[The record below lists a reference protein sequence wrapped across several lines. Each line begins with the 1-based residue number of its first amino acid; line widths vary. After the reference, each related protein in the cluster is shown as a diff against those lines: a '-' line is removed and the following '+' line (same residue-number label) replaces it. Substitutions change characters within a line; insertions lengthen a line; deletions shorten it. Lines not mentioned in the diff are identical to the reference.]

1 MKRQENAK
9 AFASMQRMVGSFR
22 QKPQLI
28 ACIEER
34 RPNSLKQTRSPKQP
48 STPGCSVGAMGDA
61 GEVEST
67 GAQGD
72 DDLFQFLELKRKEVA
87 AMTQAAE
94 IAREQALQLL
104 RLQQEAARIDRLA
117 EGSEGEGGITQDA
130 TFRQAR
136 SSGGDTLVESTALG
150 SVGEL
155 PLTTLSLEDRQ
166 RFGLDVTPPPSEV
179 LMFWKLVMVAM
190 VYLLGARPQ
199 VYWPSAPS
207 RFSAKPTES
216 ADGFQ
221 SKRSASSVCHA
232 SPSRLAIAAT
242 VAYGA
247 CRLNGRPRQGT
258 SSSRGTSRVIGF
270 SLQDSEWQ
278 ADGTDGGQ
286 DVPDLKTCMVMAGFS
301 FDAYTLIDRATGV
314 WVCQGNQD
322 QRGICGVQAV
332 LLSSSFVRDA
342 FRGILRARVLSAEGL
357 RGAGMAGAVA
367 VFFRTTAGE
376 SAGGLQG
383 FQRNSVRRGVLNG
396 VAQWLDE
403 DDSVYLYVP
412 KGALADSAA
421 DTAEE
426 EICPSENPLGQQ
438 HHKHHRNC
446 FDSHVAVG
454 SLQAERTLRP
464 KLVPETCQC
473 QQHTEL
479 PDEVELKVDGDSVE
493 EPEEEVDKEQ
503 PAVMKLQ
510 LEFDEFGEV
519 SEVPELGSGVDEQ
532 VDDVTAE
539 ARYRRQRFGSNV
551 PTEIRKPETERFNTH
566 QLEAALRRRGLPW
579 QGDGREVL
587 EKRLQTSITAEQAI
601 YDSGTWWN
609 TVETVLG
616 TDRKAQLVGALDV
629 ASSAAETLSGDLF
642 GALGAGFMSGANEI
656 AGVGELL
663 KGDFAGAMQKRQEVW
678 KAASTED
685 GRMALQQKA
694 DAAAMIRLAHG
705 MELMSVRRG
714 AWKMLQQ
721 AIQDEGAASDGQTA
735 SFENYEQLAYLEAPS
750 TNTEC
755 WIWRFKASKRIVVAW
770 RGTSDF
776 GDVLTDIAATPRVI
790 GDLGKVHE
798 GFSRAYDS
806 IRAALHA
813 VLARGVCGDGHG
825 WEIIFTGHSLGSK
838 LNGCK
843 RS

>member
-1 MKRQENAK
+1 MYA
-9 AFASMQRMVGSFR
+9 
-22 QKPQLI
+22 
-28 ACIEER
+28 
-34 RPNSLKQTRSPKQP
+34 
-48 STPGCSVGAMGDA
+48 D
-61 GEVEST
+61 
-67 GAQGD
+67 
-72 DDLFQFLELKRKEVA
+72 
-87 AMTQAAE
+87 
-94 IAREQALQLL
+94 
-104 RLQQEAARIDRLA
+104 
-117 EGSEGEGGITQDA
+117 
-130 TFRQAR
+130 
-136 SSGGDTLVESTALG
+136 
-150 SVGEL
+150 
-155 PLTTLSLEDRQ
+155 
-166 RFGLDVTPPPSEV
+166 
-179 LMFWKLVMVAM
+179 
-190 VYLLGARPQ
+190 LLGARPQ

-426 EICPSENPLGQQ
+426 EPCLHIEV
-438 HHKHHRNC
+438 HR
-446 FDSHVAVG
+446 
-454 SLQAERTLRP
+454 RTLLDNSTTSIIGTASIP
-464 KLVPETCQC
+464 MSQWGASKLK
-473 QQHTEL
+473 EL
-479 PDEVELKVDGDSVE
+479 CVELKVDGDSVE

-694 DAAAMIRLAHG
+694 DAAVKRAKQQAMIRLAHG

-825 WEIIFTGHSLGSK
+825 WEIIFTGHSLGGALATLSSVDVARTIRGLPASFGLRNEVGKVDK
-838 LNGCK
+838 LCPLKGCEIVNVTFGAPRVGSARLCAACDEFVPRTWRVFSTSDVVPTVPPK
-843 RS
+843 YLWGFLHAGIGVELDPQKSTLTVRGRTADLGEALAEEEAEDKARLEQEAAAEEPEGSSLMLAFQGDIWGSFHGDELAELRRVLGTGSQSVSEHMEDNYFARITECLSESLRS